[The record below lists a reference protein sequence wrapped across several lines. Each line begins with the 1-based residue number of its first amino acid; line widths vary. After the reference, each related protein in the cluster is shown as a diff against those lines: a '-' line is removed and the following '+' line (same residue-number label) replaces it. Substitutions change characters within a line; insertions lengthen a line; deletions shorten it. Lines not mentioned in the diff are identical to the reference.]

1 MLILLLLLINRALKA
16 LSDIL
21 KSSFDSSLFSKIKNR
36 AIREWC
42 NAADSWYLKWK
53 IVDGKQVPQTKKLWY
68 YLWIFTPK
76 FVERFPYSST
86 WLVKYTDLWHTSEGL
101 RRLSEAGIVLMSSVT
116 YYMEVN
122 MEYSFMY
129 GIIPNLL
136 TSVLPWD
143 NLFIYVLNCVILIS
157 AVQLIG
163 FTLFYDYIL
172 KKENKMEKIKEILKK
187 IKKLSKKVKNFLWKY
202 SWVILGGIMLVV
214 SIYLFINQN

>member
-76 FVERFPYSST
+76 FVERFPYS
-86 WLVKYTDLWHTSEGL
+86 
-101 RRLSEAGIVLMSSVT
+101 
-116 YYMEVN
+116 
-122 MEYSFMY
+122 
-129 GIIPNLL
+129 
-136 TSVLPWD
+136 
-143 NLFIYVLNCVILIS
+143 
-157 AVQLIG
+157 
-163 FTLFYDYIL
+163 
-172 KKENKMEKIKEILKK
+172 
-187 IKKLSKKVKNFLWKY
+187 
-202 SWVILGGIMLVV
+202 
-214 SIYLFINQN
+214 